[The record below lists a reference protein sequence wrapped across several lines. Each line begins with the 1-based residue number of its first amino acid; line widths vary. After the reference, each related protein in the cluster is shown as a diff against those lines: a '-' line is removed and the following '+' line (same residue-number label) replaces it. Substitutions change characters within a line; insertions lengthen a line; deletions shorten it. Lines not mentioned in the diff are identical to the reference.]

1 MRDLAHRAI
10 VTRGV
15 GISLSY
21 VSTGIPFTR
30 IGDIHAFDIVFKLI

>member
-1 MRDLAHRAI
+1 MRDFAYRAT

-21 VSTGIPFTR
+21 VSTGVPFTR
-30 IGDIHAFDIVFKLI
+30 VGDIRAFDIVFKLI